1 MMMVLFL
8 ELLYPKSM
16 KAVDL
21 LNRKAGKS
29 DGLLKKKK
37 KELDAKTTDQLLLFI
52 AACVI
57 HAMT

>member
-1 MMMVLFL
+1 MMLVLFL

-21 LNRKAGKS
+21 LDRKAGKS
-29 DGLLKKKK
+29 DGLLKK
-37 KELDAKTTDQLLLFI
+37 KELDAKTTDQLLLLI

>member
-21 LNRKAGKS
+21 LNRKDGKS
-29 DGLLKKKK
+29 DGLLKK
-37 KELDAKTTDQLLLFI
+37 KELDAKTTDQLLLFV

-57 HAMT
+57 RAMT

>member
-37 KELDAKTTDQLLLFI
+37 ELDAKTTDQLLLFI